1 MMMDAQKE
9 ESVNS
14 VEEDNTNVRNQQR
27 KRGRLRK
34 SAKDIESITEKKK
47 KYRSLNDIE
56 KAEAEGSICC
66 ERVEL
71 EPDDEEL
78 VAVCSAAM
86 KIKRRK
92 RKSAPSRAAV

>member
-1 MMMDAQKE
+1 MDAQKE

-14 VEEDNTNVRNQQR
+14 VEEDNTNVRNHHR

-56 KAEAEGSICC
+56 KEEA
-66 ERVEL
+66 
-71 EPDDEEL
+71 
-78 VAVCSAAM
+78 
-86 KIKRRK
+86 
-92 RKSAPSRAAV
+92 

>member
-1 MMMDAQKE
+1 MMMDAKKE
-9 ESVNS
+9 ESLNS

-34 SAKDIESITEKKK
+34 SAKDIESIPEKKK

-56 KAEAEGSICC
+56 KAEAEESICC

-78 VAVCSAAM
+78 VAASSAPM

-92 RKSAPSRAAV
+92 RKSTPRRAAV

>member
-1 MMMDAQKE
+1 MMDAQKE

-14 VEEDNTNVRNQQR
+14 VEEDNTNVRNHHR

-56 KAEAEGSICC
+56 KEEAEESICC
-66 ERVEL
+66 ERVEF
-71 EPDDEEL
+71 EPDEEEL
-78 VAVCSAAM
+78 VAVSSAPM

-92 RKSAPSRAAV
+92 RKSTPSRAAV